1 MNLRRDLKTLLFVFS
16 LFLLLAMGINANAS
30 VKTYNQKGYA
40 LKGGYATHFVNN
52 GNYAYIP
59 KYSYGASEG
68 YYENA
73 TYQTSSY
80 TMNAKGGNFRRNAKT
95 SFYLPVTYN
104 TSGDLGNPQSVAI
117 SKSGQ
122 YAYVMYPFAKNTI
135 VRYDLWKLHS
145 LGVDTNNMAQLRL
158 GLRSRDP
165 QIMSAIKFG
174 PYFNAGHGQS
184 LALNPKTNML
194 WYVKMDVVAKSAAL
208 VEVSPTTLKP
218 VKQINFKFSPS
229 YSINNELAIDNNGNF
244 YTYVKYR
251 MQGKSAGRIVI
262 FKGQVKNNHVSFRA
276 IKQGLANGQGFQTQ
290 GMGYNPASN
299 RLYFVSDGV
308 ISSVP
313 VNKLNKLR
321 PRDVRTTKFK
331 TNLEFEGIAFNQ
343 AGLGYILTIRGSQ
356 LFTINNF

>member
-1 MNLRRDLKTLLFVFS
+1 MNFKRELKALLFVFS
-16 LFLLLAMGINANAS
+16 LFLLISMGVNANAS
-30 VKTYNQKGYA
+30 VKTYHQKGYA

-59 KYSYGASEG
+59 KYTYGASAG
-68 YYENA
+68 YYESA
-73 TYQTSSY
+73 TYQSNPY
-80 TMNAKGGNFRRNAKT
+80 TMFAKGGNFRRNART
-95 SFYLPVTYN
+95 SFYLPVSYN
-104 TSGDLGNPQSVAI
+104 WSGDLGNPQSVAI

-122 YAYVMYPFAKNTI
+122 YAYVMYPDAKTTI

-145 LGVDTNNMAQLRL
+145 LGVDTNNMAALRM
-158 GLRSRDP
+158 GVRNRDP

-174 PYFNAGHGQS
+174 PKFAAGHGQS

-194 WYVKMDVVAKSAAL
+194 WYVKMDVVTTTPTL

-218 VKQINFKFSPS
+218 VKQIKFKFSRS

-262 FKGQVKNNHVSFRA
+262 FKGQVKNNHVTFRA

-299 RLYFVSDGV
+299 RLYLVSDGV
-308 ISSVP
+308 ISSIP

-321 PRDVRTTKFK
+321 PRDVRTTKFN
-331 TNLEFEGIAFNQ
+331 TNLEFEGVAFNQ